1 MANKKFRVIECF
13 GGIGA
18 CTKALKRIGLDVEI
32 VDYIELD
39 KYAVNSFNAINN
51 TLFPVQ
57 DITKWDKDYKDIDL
71 VCGGFPCFPAGT
83 LVLTDK
89 GYVEIEKIK
98 IGDKVLTHKGRW
110 KTVTN
115 TGSKIAN
122 TIKLQGN
129 HYGLECTP
137 NHPIYCADIKQ
148 EKYKFNS
155 GWGRKLNFNKT
166 YFWVRADEMKD
177 RYWGTPTH
185 IDYIPIAPPVY
196 SGNGR
201 EKEMPVMNEAF
212 FYFIGRWLGDGWV
225 RNGQRSGRP
234 KGQTNG
240 QIFLCDSYDKENELI
255 NVVSRITDKYG
266 ICKEKTVVKIRF
278 CSKVLCDWLVDNFG
292 KGALHK
298 RIPSWVYCLEKDYRK
313 SLLKGYFD
321 SDGHRFKNGLIRG
334 YTVSKKLA
342 MGLRTLG
349 ESLGYTTT
357 IYFNNVKPTTV
368 IEGRTVNQHNNYII
382 DFNINS
388 IGNKNE
394 DGLHSWYKVKGITEG
409 NSDVVVY
416 NLSVEEDNSYIAD
429 SIVVHNC
436 QDVSIAGKQAGIVK
450 GKTRSG
456 LMYELLRV
464 IEKLKPKYAIAEN
477 VKNLLSKKHKDKLDE
492 YISEMDR
499 IGYHTKY
506 EVLNAKD
513 FGVPQNRERVFIVSI
528 RNDIDKDFTFPEK
541 QELKI
546 FLKDLLE
553 DKVDEKYF
561 LSDKLIKC
569 FSKEDTGGY
578 PRKEQFEGSIDR
590 EVGKCVTTKAGS
602 RPVDNFVRQ

>member
-39 KYAVNSFNAINN
+39 KYAVNSFNAMNN
-51 TLFPVQ
+51 TLFPIQ

-71 VCGGFPCFPAGT
+71 ICGGFP
-83 LVLTDK
+83 
-89 GYVEIEKIK
+89 
-98 IGDKVLTHKGRW
+98 
-110 KTVTN
+110 
-115 TGSKIAN
+115 
-122 TIKLQGN
+122 
-129 HYGLECTP
+129 
-137 NHPIYCADIKQ
+137 
-148 EKYKFNS
+148 
-155 GWGRKLNFNKT
+155 
-166 YFWVRADEMKD
+166 
-177 RYWGTPTH
+177 
-185 IDYIPIAPPVY
+185 
-196 SGNGR
+196 
-201 EKEMPVMNEAF
+201 
-212 FYFIGRWLGDGWV
+212 
-225 RNGQRSGRP
+225 
-234 KGQTNG
+234 
-240 QIFLCDSYDKENELI
+240 
-255 NVVSRITDKYG
+255 
-266 ICKEKTVVKIRF
+266 
-278 CSKVLCDWLVDNFG
+278 
-292 KGALHK
+292 
-298 RIPSWVYCLEKDYRK
+298 
-313 SLLKGYFD
+313 
-321 SDGHRFKNGLIRG
+321 
-334 YTVSKKLA
+334 
-342 MGLRTLG
+342 
-349 ESLGYTTT
+349 
-357 IYFNNVKPTTV
+357 
-368 IEGRTVNQHNNYII
+368 
-382 DFNINS
+382 
-388 IGNKNE
+388 
-394 DGLHSWYKVKGITEG
+394 
-409 NSDVVVY
+409 
-416 NLSVEEDNSYIAD
+416 
-429 SIVVHNC
+429 C

-464 IEKLKPKYAIAEN
+464 IDKLKPKYAIAEN

-492 YISEMDR
+492 YIREMDR